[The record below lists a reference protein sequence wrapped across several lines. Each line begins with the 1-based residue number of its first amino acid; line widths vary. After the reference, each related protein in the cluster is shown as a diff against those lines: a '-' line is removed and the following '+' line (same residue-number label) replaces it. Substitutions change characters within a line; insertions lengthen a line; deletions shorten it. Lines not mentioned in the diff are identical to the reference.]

1 MESKRDIIITIP
13 KTTKWE
19 DYEKE
24 LESVKTGEVCM
35 GFKVSQLPKTKPERC
50 YVCYKGEIMG
60 WMNVMGMLN
69 DEFACEVTGKKWKGN
84 FIYRSGEFHYLP
96 NPKPKMKGF
105 QGFRYYDRGQ
115 E

>member
-1 MESKRDIIITIP
+1 MLLQL
-13 KTTKWE
+13 TTKCNE
-19 DYEKE
+19 GC
-24 LESVKTGEVCM
+24 THCM
-35 GFKVSQLPKTKPERC
+35 V
-50 YVCYKGEIMG
+50 
-60 WMNVMGMLN
+60 N
-69 DEFACEVTGKKWKGN
+69 DEFACKVTGKKWKGN